1 MAGRLHQ
8 LDKSQLQL
16 IVLNCIHIAI
26 CCISLVSVAA
36 LYSDYHISYH
46 PSELFR
52 AFVVIL
58 AFAAVSPLFAFA
70 RASFGYFLG
79 FYFYTM
85 ILGYLWLDVFSDF
98 SYNHALTGFSAAASA
113 VAFLLPALFISSPV
127 RQVYIPSPSAFD
139 RLLTCILL
147 LATATIAA
155 GASYHFRFVS
165 IENIYSIREQLAFPT
180 ILNYLLEITSNAL
193 LPFAF
198 ACFLGR
204 RDFWRAGVA
213 LLLMSLVY
221 PINLS
226 KLALFTP
233 VWLVA
238 IALVSKIFDFKIT
251 VTLSVLVPV
260 SLGIVLAALFRNE
273 TISYNAAMPFFG
285 LINFRMIAIPSL
297 AMDYYN
303 YFFSTHDL
311 TYFCQMRL
319 LRGLVSC
326 PYQEQLA
333 VVMNSAFGI
342 GGNFNASLFATEGI
356 ASVGPMFAPFTA
368 LACGLIIALGNRLS
382 AGLPSRFVLISG
394 AILVQAFLNVPLTT
408 AFLTHGCG
416 LLFLLWYVTPREMF
430 QREGATEPETTAIA

>member
-8 LDKSQLQL
+8 LDKSQLKL

-26 CCISLVSVAA
+26 CCVSLVSVAA
-36 LYSDYHISYH
+36 LYPDYHVAYQ
-46 PSELFR
+46 PSGLPG
-52 AFVVIL
+52 AIVVVL

-98 SYNHALTGFSAAASA
+98 TYNHALTGFSAAASA
-113 VAFLLPALFISSPV
+113 IAFLLPALFICSPV
-127 RQVYIPSPSAFD
+127 RQICIPSPAAFD
-139 RLLTCILL
+139 RLLTGILVL
-147 LATATIAA
+147 GTATIAA
-155 GASYHFRFVS
+155 GASYNFRLVS
-165 IENIYSIREQLAFPT
+165 IENIYSFREQLAFPT
-180 ILNYLLEITSNAL
+180 VLNYLLEIMFNAL

-198 ACFLGR
+198 ACFVGR
-204 RDFWRAGVA
+204 RYFWRAGAV
-213 LLLMSLVY
+213 LLLILLVY

-238 IALVSKIFDFKIT
+238 MALVSKILDFKIT

-260 SLGIVLAALFRNE
+260 SIGIVLAALYRDG
-273 TISYNAAMPFFG
+273 TIPYGAAIPFFG

-311 TYFCQMRL
+311 TYFCQMRFL
-319 LRGLVSC
+319 KGLVSC

-333 VVMNSAFGI
+333 VVINSAFGI

-356 ASVGPMFAPFTA
+356 ASVGPVFAPFIG

-382 AGLPSRFVLISG
+382 AGLPSRFILISG
-394 AILVQAFLNVPLTT
+394 AVLPQAFLNVPLTT
-408 AFLTHGCG
+408 VFVTHGCG
-416 LLFLLWYVTPREMF
+416 LLFLLWYITPRGIFPQPRAAEA
-430 QREGATEPETTAIA
+430 QTTAIA